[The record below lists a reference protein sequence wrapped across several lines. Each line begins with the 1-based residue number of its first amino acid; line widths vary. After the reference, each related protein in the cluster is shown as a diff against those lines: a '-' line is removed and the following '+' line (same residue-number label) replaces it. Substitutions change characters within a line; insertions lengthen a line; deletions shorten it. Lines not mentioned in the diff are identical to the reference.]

1 MQGEVGFLET
11 FKAIVAQVCPVLMIP
26 LVLAR
31 LTNKFLPTLRDKIR
45 EVKDLAFYL
54 WMVALALAMATATRA
69 FAHTAIDWSTLL
81 GIIAVTAAA
90 CLMQF
95 FIGRKIG
102 KPFGDS
108 ISAGQALGQK
118 NTVFVIWLAYT
129 FMDPI
134 CAVAGGFYSIW
145 HNTVNSWQL
154 YKNGLKK

>member
-1 MQGEVGFLET
+1 M
-11 FKAIVAQVCPVLMIP
+11 
-26 LVLAR
+26 AR
-31 LTNKFLPTLRDKIR
+31 LSNKFLPTLRDKIR
-45 EVKDLAFYL
+45 QVKDLAFYL

-118 NTVFVIWLAYT
+118 KYRFCYLVSLHLYGPHLRRGRWFLQHLAQHGK
-129 FMDPI
+129 FLAI
-134 CAVAGGFYSIW
+134 V
-145 HNTVNSWQL
+145 
-154 YKNGLKK
+154 